1 MSCKI
6 KIRNKNRFVKLGF
19 QEQSK
24 IRKNKRSI
32 IGFQKNKEQYNNT
45 IVGLG
50 DRELGTKKEEQEHQN
65 SKEEQK
71 STIKRELYIEQELTI
86 VPAWNKQKIVSYMHQ
101 EQKNNK

>member
-71 STIKRELYIEQELTI
+71 STIKWELYRTVIDYCASLEQTKNSFIYALETE
-86 VPAWNKQKIVSYMHQ
+86 KQ
-101 EQKNNK
+101 

>member
-50 DRELGTKKEEQEHQN
+50 DRELWNKKGRIGTSKLKRGTKEYDKTGTIYRTGIDYCASLEQTKN
-65 SKEEQK
+65 SFIYALEAE
-71 STIKRELYIEQELTI
+71 
-86 VPAWNKQKIVSYMHQ
+86 KQ
-101 EQKNNK
+101 